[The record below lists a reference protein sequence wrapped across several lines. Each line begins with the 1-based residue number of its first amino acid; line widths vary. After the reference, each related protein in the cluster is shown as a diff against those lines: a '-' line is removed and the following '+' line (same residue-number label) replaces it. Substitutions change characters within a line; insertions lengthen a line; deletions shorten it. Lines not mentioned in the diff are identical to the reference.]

1 MILGYLNTQDNE
13 NTQQIFWL
21 LLKEIKS
28 IIYVLE
34 VFQDYLED
42 LCMIVVCSIVID
54 VIHHLGRKKN

>member
-1 MILGYLNTQDNE
+1 MILGYLNTQDKE
-13 NTQQIFWL
+13 NTEQIFWL
-21 LLKEIKS
+21 LLKEINS

-54 VIHHLGRKKN
+54 VIHHLGQKKN

>member
-1 MILGYLNTQDNE
+1 MILGYLNTQDKE